1 MESVQKN
8 TEWKMVAEVE
18 LSYRNVVK
26 PTQRPRVTSSKEGYA
41 LLLSSWDE
49 NRIEFVEEFKILLLN
64 TANKVLGIF
73 EVSKGGVA
81 GTVADPKLIFMAAL
95 KTNASAIILSHNHPS
110 GNLQPSPQDLSLTKK
125 IVEGAKLLDI
135 RILDHLIITSEG
147 YYSFSDEGV
156 L

>member
-1 MESVQKN
+1 MERIENN
-8 TEWKMVAEVE
+8 TDWKMVAEIE

-26 PTQRPRVTSSKEGYA
+26 PTQRPRVTSSKEAYN
-41 LLLSSWDE
+41 LLLSTWNE
-49 NRIEFVEEFKILLLN
+49 NRIEFIEEFKILLLN

-95 KTNASAIILSHNHPS
+95 KANASAIILSHNHPS
-110 GNLQPSPQDLSLTKK
+110 GNLKPSPQDIDITRR
-125 IVEGAKLLDI
+125 IAEGGKLLDI
-135 RILDHLIITSEG
+135 RVLDHLILTTEG
-147 YYSFSDEGV
+147 YYSFADEGD

>member
-1 MESVQKN
+1 MESVKKN
-8 TEWKMVAEVE
+8 TEWEMVAEIE
-18 LSYRNVVK
+18 LSYRNIVK
-26 PTQRPRVTSSKEGYA
+26 PSQRPRVTSSKEGYG
-41 LLLSSWDE
+41 LLLCNWDK

-95 KTNASAIILSHNHPS
+95 KANASAIILSHNHPS

-125 IVEGAKLLDI
+125 IVEGGRLLDI
-135 RILDHLIITSEG
+135 RVLDHLIITMEG